1 MLIVLVTGGIDLFY
15 LIENIFV
22 TYSVCTYIS
31 VYKCIDTDDLVFPG
45 KVLVQLSV
53 GQQRLKKRMK
63 ICSQPSKLK
72 SSKGGVC

>member
-1 MLIVLVTGGIDLFY
+1 MLLILCMY
-15 LIENIFV
+15 L
-22 TYSVCTYIS
+22 SL
-31 VYKCIDTDDLVFPG
+31 YKRIDTDDLVLPG

-72 SSKGGVC
+72 SNKGGVC